1 MTAITKY
8 QRLEGPGLWSGSV
21 QDQRRD
27 VTVKFGEATLIILDS
42 RADKVLSHWSL
53 PAIIHL
59 NPGETPALYSPGADA
74 SEVLELDDETL
85 IEAIGTIH
93 AALTTPQGWQ
103 TRARR
108 LVLWGSLALLFLAV
122 VFLLPGQLYQHT
134 ASVAPSAKRA
144 QVGQLVLD
152 DLARAGLS
160 QCRNPQGVTALT
172 QLQGRVLPAALRM
185 VVLSGTGTGR
195 FAAFQTAHL
204 PGGIVVVNAALIQQL
219 DSPAALAGF
228 LLAEGVRTTQ
238 HDPLLPVLRHAGVA
252 ATFRLLTTG
261 DLPMEATEGYG
272 PALISRPNTS
282 VDADTLLLR
291 FEQAGISS
299 QDYARALGGGPG
311 LARVLTERD
320 PFAQIQPDRPV
331 MTDGAWVS
339 LQGICD

>member
-8 QRLEGPGLWSGSV
+8 ERLEGSGLWSGSI

-27 VTVKFGEATLIILDS
+27 VTVKFGDATLIILDS

-59 NPGETPALYSPGADA
+59 NPGEMPGLYSPGDDA
-74 SEVLELDDETL
+74 SEVLELEDETL
-85 IEAIGTIH
+85 IEAISTIH
-93 AALTTPQGWQ
+93 AALTTPQSWQ

-108 LVLWGSLALLFLAV
+108 LVLGGSLALLVLAV

-134 ASVAPSAKRA
+134 ASVVPSAKRA
-144 QVGQLVLD
+144 QIGQMVLD
-152 DLARAGLS
+152 DLGRAGLT
-160 QCRNPQGVTALT
+160 QCRNPQGAAALT
-172 QLQGRVLPAALRM
+172 QLQARVLPAAQRM
-185 VVLSGTGTGR
+185 VVVSGAGTER

-204 PGGIVVVNAALIQQL
+204 PGRIVVVNAALIQQL

-228 LLAEGVRTTQ
+228 LLAEGLRTAQ
-238 HDPLLPVLRHAGVA
+238 HDPLLPVLRHAGVR

-261 DLPMEATEGYG
+261 DLPADAAAGYG
-272 PALISRPNTS
+272 PALVQRPKTAI
-282 VDADTLLLR
+282 DADALLLR
-291 FEQAGISS
+291 FEQAEISS
-299 QDYARALGGGPG
+299 QDYASALGGGPE

-320 PFAQIQPDRPV
+320 PFAQTPASRPV